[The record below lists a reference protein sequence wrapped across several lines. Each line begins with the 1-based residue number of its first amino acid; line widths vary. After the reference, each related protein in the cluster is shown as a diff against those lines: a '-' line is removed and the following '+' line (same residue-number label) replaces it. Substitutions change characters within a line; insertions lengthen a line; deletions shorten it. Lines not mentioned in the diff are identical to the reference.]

1 MILKTPRLLFLS
13 CILFITFGLSACAS
27 LTYHANPLN
36 VTLTNIQLMDAQLLE
51 QEYQLTLRVQ
61 NTNDSP
67 LVINGLS
74 YTLDI
79 NGAEFAKGVNNQ
91 QNHILPFSE
100 KLIKVSLI
108 SSSFNAIKQL
118 RILNDKSQP
127 SFTYRLQGQVSLGA
141 RYVPTMLIP
150 LTFET
155 SGSINLGEPLA
166 K

>member
-1 MILKTPRLLFLS
+1 MTLRSLQQTFIVLLVV
-13 CILFITFGLSACAS
+13 GLSGCAG

-36 VTLTNIQLMDAQLLE
+36 VTLTNIQLVEAQLLE
-51 QEYQLTLRVQ
+51 QQYLLTLRVQ

-79 NGAEFAKGVNNQ
+79 NETEFAKGVNNQ

-100 KLIKVSLI
+100 KLIQATLVS
-108 SSSFNAIKQL
+108 STFNAVKQL
-118 RILNDKSQP
+118 KILSDKSNP
-127 SFTYRLQGQVSLGA
+127 SFSYRLEGKVSLGA
-141 RYVPTMLIP
+141 RYVPTPLFP

-155 SGSINLGEPLA
+155 SGVINLGEPL
-166 K
+166 